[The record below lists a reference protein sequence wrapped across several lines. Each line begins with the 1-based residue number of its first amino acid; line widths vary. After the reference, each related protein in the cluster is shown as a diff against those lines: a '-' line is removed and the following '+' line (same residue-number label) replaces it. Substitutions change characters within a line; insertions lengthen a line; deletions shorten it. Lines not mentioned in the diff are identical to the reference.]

1 MCCGGLGWWG
11 SVSHPFVCLKCF
23 LLPPEKPMVPARS
36 VSPHYSSA
44 EFAQEHVIRQAA
56 AYWSEGI

>member
-1 MCCGGLGWWG
+1 
-11 SVSHPFVCLKCF
+11 
-23 LLPPEKPMVPARS
+23 MVPARS
-36 VSPHYSSA
+36 VSPHYISA